1 MNLRRLGYG
10 VLCVTALFYLM
21 TANARGY
28 VPFSASL
35 ARGSGFGTSGGHYFF
50 FHK

>member
-1 MNLRRLGYG
+1 MNLRQIGYG
-10 VLCVTALFYLM
+10 LVCVTALFYLM

-28 VPFSASL
+28 VPFAGPMI
-35 ARGSGFGTSGGHYFF
+35 RGGGVGSSGGHYY